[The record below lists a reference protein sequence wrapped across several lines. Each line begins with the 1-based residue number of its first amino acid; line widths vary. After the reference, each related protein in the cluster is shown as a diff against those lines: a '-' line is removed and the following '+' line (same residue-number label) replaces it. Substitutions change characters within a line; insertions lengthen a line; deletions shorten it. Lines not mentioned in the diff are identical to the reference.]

1 MSFRSRFCAKGWDRS
16 AAWRQNAT
24 ARSRGTAQR
33 KPAFLKAKLR
43 KVFGTQDRS
52 DALSVLRNIQA
63 IIEPFELPTV
73 VKRGNRRPKPIA
85 DSGHGGSSKTVSD
98 QGTGEEVVA
107 K

>member
-1 MSFRSRFCAKGWDRS
+1 MALAEERNRFTNYQHECHQAKR
-16 AAWRQNAT
+16 
-24 ARSRGTAQR
+24 
-33 KPAFLKAKLR
+33 
-43 KVFGTQDRS
+43 DRS